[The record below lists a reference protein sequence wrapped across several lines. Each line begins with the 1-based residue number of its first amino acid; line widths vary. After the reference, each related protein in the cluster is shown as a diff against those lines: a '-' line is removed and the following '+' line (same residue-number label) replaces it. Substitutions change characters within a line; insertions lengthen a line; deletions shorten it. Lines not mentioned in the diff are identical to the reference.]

1 MSIVVL
7 IVLALVV
14 LVFWVVSIYNRLV
27 ELKNRVSNA
36 YAQIDV
42 QLKRRHD
49 LIPNLIEIARKY
61 MSFERETLE
70 AVAVARDNAARARGA
85 AASNPGNAEAMTAL
99 GAAEGALGGTL
110 GRLFAVSENYP
121 DLKANTTMAQL
132 SEELTSTENKVSFA
146 RQAFNDAVMNL
157 NTAIASFPAA
167 LFSGALGY
175 KPAAML
181 ESIEKPEERA
191 APQVKF

>member
-1 MSIVVL
+1 VSIAIVIL
-7 IVLALVV
+7 IVAILVYRTA
-14 LVFWVVSIYNRLV
+14 STYNRLV
-27 ELKNRVSNA
+27 ELKNRVANA

-42 QLKRRHD
+42 QLKRRYD

-70 AVAVARDNAARARGA
+70 AVVVARDNAARARGA
-85 AASNPGNAEAMTAL
+85 AANNPGNAEAMTAL
-99 GAAEGALGGTL
+99 GTAERALGGTL

-132 SEELTSTENKVSFA
+132 SEELTSTENKVGFA

-157 NTAIASFPAA
+157 NTAIASFPAV
-167 LFSGALGY
+167 LFSDALGY

-181 ESIEKPEERA
+181 ESIAKPEERA
-191 APQVKF
+191 APEVKF